1 MRTAAPP
8 PPPPPPPPPNFL
20 KLPSSNNPVGQPDSG
35 SRSSIVPQIPMA
47 QSQYIAPPPP
57 PPPPAP
63 PQAPLTINI
72 PFPIPPP
79 QPPDGSNTV
88 EVTKQPPVLS
98 QRSTLLKAIEEG
110 KMLRKVERI
119 ADEKKPSA
127 PETGV
132 ASILKRRIAMELS
145 DTESDSSGESD
156 TEDDSEW
163 N

>member
-1 MRTAAPP
+1 
-8 PPPPPPPPPNFL
+8 
-20 KLPSSNNPVGQPDSG
+20 
-35 SRSSIVPQIPMA
+35 MA

-110 KMLRKVERI
+110 KYAQHV
-119 ADEKKPSA
+119 
-127 PETGV
+127 GV
-132 ASILKRRIAMELS
+132 CMY
-145 DTESDSSGESD
+145 
-156 TEDDSEW
+156 
-163 N
+163 

>member
-1 MRTAAPP
+1 
-8 PPPPPPPPPNFL
+8 
-20 KLPSSNNPVGQPDSG
+20 
-35 SRSSIVPQIPMA
+35 
-47 QSQYIAPPPP
+47 
-57 PPPPAP
+57 
-63 PQAPLTINI
+63 
-72 PFPIPPP
+72 
-79 QPPDGSNTV
+79 
-88 EVTKQPPVLS
+88 
-98 QRSTLLKAIEEG
+98 
-110 KMLRKVERI
+110 MLRKVERI